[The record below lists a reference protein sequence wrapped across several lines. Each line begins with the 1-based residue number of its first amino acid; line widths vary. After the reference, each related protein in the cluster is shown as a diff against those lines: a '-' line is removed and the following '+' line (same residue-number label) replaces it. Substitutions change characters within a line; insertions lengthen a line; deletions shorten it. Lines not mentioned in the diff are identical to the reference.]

1 MTLLKQKTRLHH
13 QQKKLGEELPGL
25 EYKDNKFMDNNIIIE
40 RIISKERLEP
50 YLKYHKNDLSK
61 AIAHYKSN
69 ILISESFYP
78 LLAVLEI
85 GLRNSIDYQLST
97 RFNDKE
103 WYDNKGFIKIAS
115 RFQING
121 ISQARTNIYSEKK
134 ELTPGRII
142 SELSFG
148 FWTSLFDT
156 KFEMTLWKN
165 LRLAFPNC
173 PKRIRKRRTMSSKF
187 NGIRKLR
194 NRIFHHEAI
203 TWNLAVLNS
212 YKVEIIQGIEWLNKD
227 LLCWLVD
234 LNHID
239 QTIEK
244 NRESIE

>member
-1 MTLLKQKTRLHH
+1 M
-13 QQKKLGEELPGL
+13 
-25 EYKDNKFMDNNIIIE
+25 DNKAIVE

-50 YLKYHKNDLSK
+50 YLNYHKNDLSK

-85 GLRNSIDYQLST
+85 GLRNSIDYQLT
-97 RFNDKE
+97 KRFYGKE
-103 WYDNKGFIKIAS
+103 WYDNKEFVKIAT
-115 RFQING
+115 RFQIDR

-134 ELTPGRII
+134 EITPARII

-148 FWTSLFDT
+148 FWTSLFDA

-173 PKRIRKRRTMSSKF
+173 PKNIRKRKTMSSKF

-194 NRIFHHEAI
+194 NRITIIRLNYNFIH
-203 TWNLAVLNS
+203 LAL
-212 YKVEIIQGIEWLNKD
+212 
-227 LLCWLVD
+227 
-234 LNHID
+234 
-239 QTIEK
+239 
-244 NRESIE
+244 

>member
-1 MTLLKQKTRLHH
+1 MD
-13 QQKKLGEELPGL
+13 KKAIL
-25 EYKDNKFMDNNIIIE
+25 E

-50 YLKYHKNDLSK
+50 YLKHHKNDFDK

-69 ILISESFYP
+69 IFISEAFYP
-78 LLAVLEI
+78 MLAILEI
-85 GLRNSIDYQLST
+85 GLRNSIDYQLSKH
-97 RFNDKE
+97 FNDKQ
-103 WYDNKGFIKIAS
+103 WYDNIEFVKIAS
-115 RFQING
+115 RFQINR
-121 ISQARTNIYSEKK
+121 ISEARTNIMSEKK
-134 ELTPGRII
+134 EITSGRII

-173 PKRIRKRRTMSSKF
+173 PKQIRKRKTMSSKF

-212 YKVEIIQGIEWLNKD
+212 YKLQIIEGIKWLDKD
-227 LLCWLVD
+227 LLDWITE

-239 QTIEK
+239 ETIDKYRRTIE
-244 NRESIE
+244 